1 MDKVNFDNLM
11 FDHDQMNIQIDLFH
25 YQILLYNVHSYQQ
38 QLIFHIQA
46 KQHYLVHEMHCFH
59 HHIDLMNDSM
69 LILDEMNHSYN
80 EFQNDLKENNVF
92 GERINFGGHYHYFDG
107 HVLV

>member
-25 YQILLYNVHSYQQ
+25 YEKLLYNVHLYQQ

-46 KQHYLVHEMHCFH
+46 MQHYLVHEMHYFH
-59 HHIDLMNDSM
+59 HHIDLMNEPI
-69 LILDEMNHSYN
+69 LILDEMNHFYN
-80 EFQNDLKENNVF
+80 EFLNDLNIK
-92 GERINFGGHYHYFDG
+92 INS
-107 HVLV
+107 